1 MTVISE
7 SLFNSIAS
15 LSLEAQ
21 NKTILRAN
29 NLPLNIMGETV
40 VAIQLRGTRTLHKVY
55 VCRDLAQ
62 DILVGVDF
70 FKAHRCVLNFESE
83 TLSTGLGMAKMSF
96 QDLNHVCRVRVAET
110 VMLAYSKVADIPCQI
125 QENTGVSH
133 VAGVV
138 EPEENFEGRYCAWVL
153 CSSNS

>member
-15 LSLEAQ
+15 LSVEAQ

-40 VAIQLRGTRTLHKVY
+40 VTIQLGGTRTLHKVY
-55 VCRDLAQ
+55 VCRDLVQ

-70 FKAHRCVLNFESE
+70 IKAHRS
-83 TLSTGLGMAKMSF
+83 M
-96 QDLNHVCRVRVAET
+96 
-110 VMLAYSKVADIPCQI
+110 
-125 QENTGVSH
+125 
-133 VAGVV
+133 
-138 EPEENFEGRYCAWVL
+138 
-153 CSSNS
+153 CS